1 MGLMSEFLEEKRK
14 MTLTDEE
21 RKLLDSFIK
30 RVPDGLR
37 MSRIFIFTDLD
48 PAYKITMH
56 FDYASETKKEFAD
69 DPAVAKATR
78 AFKELLS
85 KGLVP
90 TVEETPQGVSI
101 RFAEK
106 EGKR

>member
-1 MGLMSEFLEEKRK
+1 

-37 MSRIFIFTDLD
+37 MTKIFIFTDLD
-48 PAYKITMH
+48 PACKVTMH
-56 FDYASETKKEFAD
+56 FDYASGTEEEFAD
-69 DPAVAKATR
+69 DPAVEKASR
-78 AFKELLS
+78 AFKESLS

-90 TVEETPQGVSI
+90 EVEETPQGVSI